1 MEIND
6 ELLDHLSHLSRLEFQ
21 GTERES
27 IRKDMQKILDFMGK
41 LSEIDTENVEPLIH
55 MNSESNVLRPDE
67 AHNPITHEEA
77 LMNAPQKDS
86 DYFRI
91 PKVLEK

>member
-27 IRKDMQKILDFMGK
+27 IRKDMQEDGIELDA
-41 LSEIDTENVEPLIH
+41 SSVACVEISIISFLGSTNQ
-55 MNSESNVLRPDE
+55 S
-67 AHNPITHEEA
+67 IT
-77 LMNAPQKDS
+77 
-86 DYFRI
+86 
-91 PKVLEK
+91 